1 MFVLNPDPFLL
12 PAYRISP
19 FQTCHLVQNTQYTE
33 SNFAQ
38 NYFDNRFGQN
48 KWMFTF
54 NGREAIRLALQ
65 QYHLKP
71 LDVVTIL
78 TTSENFYISS
88 CVTKTIE
95 EFCQWNRTV
104 THDTKVIIV
113 NHEFG
118 YPHPKIQEILA
129 LGLPII
135 EDCCTTFFSQDTAHK
150 VGQYGNFTTYS
161 FPKFFPIQIGG
172 LLVSNQGFSQA
183 FTTELNHNEQVYIE
197 KILSH
202 YLSQNDSII
211 AQRKDNFQ
219 YAAEAFQKIG
229 FSLRFESSDSVVPS
243 VLMLNNHHQIKD
255 LPALKV
261 FLANHGIQSS
271 VFYGEDAF
279 FIPCHQHLN
288 TTDIDYFIQVIH
300 YYQQNFVNV

>member
-19 FQTCHLVQNTQYTE
+19 FQTRHLAQNIQWPA
-33 SNFAQ
+33 SDFAQ
-38 NYFDNRFGQN
+38 QYFDERFGKN
-48 KWMFTF
+48 HWMFTF
-54 NGREAIRLALQ
+54 NGREAIRLALKK
-65 QYHLKP
+65 YKLKP

-104 THDTKVIIV
+104 THDTKVILV

-118 YPHPKIQEILA
+118 YPHPNMKEIQA

-135 EDCCTTFFSQDTAHK
+135 EDCCTTFFSQDAAGR
-150 VGQYGNFTTYS
+150 VGQYGDFAAYS
-161 FPKFFPIQIGG
+161 FPKFFPVQIGG
-172 LLVSNQGFSQA
+172 LLVSNQGFSEMLSTDLNKDEQA
-183 FTTELNHNEQVYIE
+183 YVEQT
-197 KILSH
+197 LSN
-202 YLSQNDSII
+202 YLHQNNDIVT
-211 AQRKDNFQ
+211 QRRDNFQ
-219 YAAEAFQKIG
+219 YAAETFKNMG
-229 FSLRFESSDSVVPS
+229 FSLRFETSDLVVPS

-261 FLANHGIQSS
+261 FLADHGIQSS
-271 VFYGEDAF
+271 IFYGEDAF
-279 FIPCHQHLN
+279 FIPCHQHLSQV
-288 TTDIDYFIQVIH
+288 DIDYIRDCVSFFIQN
-300 YYQQNFVNV
+300 Q

>member
-19 FQTCHLVQNTQYTE
+19 FQTRHLVENTQWPA
-33 SNFAQ
+33 SDFAQ
-38 NYFDNRFGQN
+38 QYFDARFGKN
-48 KWMFTF
+48 CWMFTF
-54 NGREAIRLALQ
+54 NGREAIRLALKK
-65 QYHLKP
+65 YHLKP

-104 THDTKVIIV
+104 THDTKVILV

-118 YPHPKIQEILA
+118 YPHLKMAEIKA

-135 EDCCTTFFSQDTAHK
+135 EDCCTTFFSQDNAGQI
-150 VGQYGNFTTYS
+150 GQYGNFATYS
-161 FPKFFPIQIGG
+161 FPKFFPVQIGG
-172 LLVSNQGFSQA
+172 LLVSNQGFSEVL
-183 FTTELNHNEQVYIE
+183 TTELNADEQAYVTQT
-197 KILSH
+197 LSH
-202 YLSQNDSII
+202 YLTQNTEII
-211 AQRKDNFQ
+211 NQRKAIFQ
-219 YAAEAFQKIG
+219 YAAKTFDEMG
-229 FSLRFESSDSVVPS
+229 FSLRFEASDLVVPS

-261 FLANHGIQSS
+261 FLADHGIQSS

-279 FIPCHQHLN
+279 FIPCHQHLSRA
-288 TTDIDYFIQVIH
+288 DIDYFAQVIG
-300 YYQQNFVNV
+300 YYQQNFANV

>member
-19 FQTCHLVQNTQYTE
+19 FQTRHLAENTQWPA
-33 SNFAQ
+33 SDFAQ
-38 NYFDNRFGQN
+38 QYFDERFGKN
-48 KWMFTF
+48 CWMFTF
-54 NGREAIRLALQ
+54 NGREAIRLALKK
-65 QYHLKP
+65 YNLRP

-104 THDTKVIIV
+104 THDTKVILV

-118 YPHPKIQEILA
+118 YPHPKMNEIQA

-135 EDCCTTFFSQDTAHK
+135 EDCCTTFFSQDAAGR
-150 VGQYGNFTTYS
+150 VGQYGDFATYS
-161 FPKFFPIQIGG
+161 FPKFFPVQIGG
-172 LLVSNQGFSQA
+172 LLVSNQGFLEVL
-183 FTTELNHNEQVYIE
+183 TTELNADEQVYVT
-197 KILSH
+197 KTMSNYLPLSEEII
-202 YLSQNDSII
+202 NRRKSIF
-211 AQRKDNFQ
+211 K
-219 YAAEAFQKIG
+219 YAAETFKNMG
-229 FSLRFESSDSVVPS
+229 FSLRFETSDLVVPS
-243 VLMLNNHHQIKD
+243 VLMLNNLHQIKD

-261 FLANHGIQSS
+261 FLADHGIQSS

-279 FIPCHQHLN
+279 FIPCHQHMN
-288 TTDIDYFIQVIH
+288 VVDVNYISEVILSFKTH
-300 YYQQNFVNV
+300 KN